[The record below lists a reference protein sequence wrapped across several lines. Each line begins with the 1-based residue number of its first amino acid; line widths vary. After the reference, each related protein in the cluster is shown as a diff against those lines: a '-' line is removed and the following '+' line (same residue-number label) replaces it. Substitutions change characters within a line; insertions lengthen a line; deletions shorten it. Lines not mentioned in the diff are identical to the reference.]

1 MAEGDGMIAR
11 SPVFGM
17 KQRRRE
23 KPIRLTP
30 TLADFHA
37 IVGNIRAQKFAD
49 TANES
54 ADFIEFLGLAGLG
67 QAEAAALKWADISIA
82 SASIARVF
90 ERTSPACGREPR
102 TQVRS
107 CRVCSLLLETVVF
120 ARVCEQPSWILT
132 DSSSGGRT
140 EV

>member
-1 MAEGDGMIAR
+1 MIAR
-11 SPVFGM
+11 SPVFGI

-82 SASIARVF
+82 LPPLLEYSKELAQRV
-90 ERTSPACGREPR
+90 AEPQ
-102 TQVRS
+102 TQARS
-107 CRVCSLLLETVVF
+107 CRVCSLLL
-120 ARVCEQPSWILT
+120 RP
-132 DSSSGGRT
+132 
-140 EV
+140 